1 MTDNNTTTQP
11 TQTTPAPLPPD
22 TRGPLRRPRPREMQ
36 DMQQHV
42 VEMQRYP
49 IGSPERNRLE
59 LAFFRRWR
67 SFAEANCRLH
77 RGDDVDENDLY
88 AAATAAMMMATRN
101 WREFDPVTGLRGR
114 PVDCWLRQAC
124 KWSCAKTLRDSRL
137 VRSRYFAPKRDL
149 VSIQPGPVPESA
161 RHAVSEDALVA
172 PDNGDDDAMKQRLE
186 AWDRLPENQKQALRE
201 EHGQAKRT
209 MSDIKRRTL
218 VKLLWFI
225 TSSQRQFVG
234 C

>member
-1 MTDNNTTTQP
+1 
-11 TQTTPAPLPPD
+11 
-22 TRGPLRRPRPREMQ
+22 MQ

-101 WREFDPVTGLRGR
+101 WREFDPETGLRGR

-172 PDNGDDDAMKQRLE
+172 PDNGDDDVMQQRLE

-201 EHGQAKRT
+201 EHGKAKRT

-218 VKLLWFI
+218 VKLAML
-225 TSSQRQFVG
+225 RLEG
-234 C
+234 GGKL

>member
-22 TRGPLRRPRPREMQ
+22 TRGPLRKPRPKEMQ

-42 VEMQRYP
+42 VEMQKFP
-49 IGSPERNRLE
+49 LGSPERNRLE
-59 LAFFRRWR
+59 KAFLTRWI
-67 SFAEANCRLH
+67 SFATFQTQNY
-77 RGDDVDENDLY
+77 RGPGIPEEDLNQ
-88 AAATAAMMMATRN
+88 AAITAMMLAIRQ

-114 PVDCWLRQAC
+114 PVDCWVRRACRWAAARQFQE
-124 KWSCAKTLRDSRL
+124 SRL
-137 VRSRYFAPKRDL
+137 LRSRHFSAGRDL
-149 VSIQPGPVPESA
+149 VAIVPGSVDDASGG
-161 RHAVSEDALVA
+161 VISEETLIA
-172 PDNGDDDAMKQRLE
+172 PDNGDDAMKQRLE

-218 VKLLWFI
+218 VKLAML
-225 TSSQRQFVG
+225 RLEG
-234 C
+234 GGKL